1 VLMGLLYLATFLAF
15 DTIRGN
21 DDPMFSDDT
30 TENVKWGIFFNIFTL
45 AFIGDGDA
53 WNALAG
59 LRGSWRWVGEGLVMF
74 STLVFSVVMLN
85 LVIAKYCSV
94 YEELAPK
101 LELNFWEMRCKVSFN
116 RLLGH
121 NHMKDMWSSCLCKSV
136 LSHNVIKK
144 QLGCC
149 DEAIGGCHSCRRMF
163 CISIPIILVLVSM
176 AILGILK
183 CAFGGMPIPGLAEFF
198 CIICCTMCPLTLEFL
213 IMDWC
218 MEPFDNGN
226 EEDQF
231 LWICHRKDY
240 DSDFLAGTLEEA
252 IRERIVDSRFQTLKG
267 LCDKNKKAIDTVQ
280 NNVTTLNEH
289 VTHVKEQVAAVQASV
304 NKILE
309 VVQAGQP
316 GTNEQVVTVQAGED
330 ETLEVVQVW
339 QPGKNEPAATVQAS
353 VDEIS
358 EVVQA
363 GQPG

>member
-1 VLMGLLYLATFLAF
+1 V
-15 DTIRGN
+15 I
-21 DDPMFSDDT
+21 
-30 TENVKWGIFFNIFTL
+30 
-45 AFIGDGDA
+45 
-53 WNALAG
+53 
-59 LRGSWRWVGEGLVMF
+59 
-74 STLVFSVVMLN
+74 MLN
-85 LVIAKYCSV
+85 LIIAKYCSV

-183 CAFGGMPIPGLAEFF
+183 CAFGGMPIPGLAYGLAESV
-198 CIICCTMCPLTLEFL
+198 CIICCTLCPLTLEFL
-213 IMDWC
+213 IIDWC
-218 MEPFDNGN
+218 MEPFDDDGDDN
-226 EEDQF
+226 EEAKF

-240 DSDFLAGTLEEA
+240 RSDFLAGTLEEA
-252 IRERIVDSRFQTLKG
+252 NREELVDTRFQTLKG
-267 LCDKNKKAIDTVQ
+267 LCDENKEAIATVQNNLTTLRTQVTAVQEQYDKNKHAIATVQ
-280 NNVTTLNEH
+280 NNVTTVNTQ
-289 VTHVKEQVAAVQASV
+289 VSDVKEQVAAVQASV

-316 GTNEQVVTVQAGED
+316 GNKED
-330 ETLEVVQVW
+330 V
-339 QPGKNEPAATVQAS
+339 ATVQAN
-353 VDEIS
+353 VDQKL
-358 EVVQA
+358 EV
-363 GQPG
+363 GFESCSGED